1 MLMKNWIQNEIN
13 ELQKILNDIKHF
25 EEKAPSG
32 TLRIHNKNGKTYY
45 YRQMKDEEGK
55 MIQQYLP
62 LREMNFIRIL
72 AQKSY
77 CKKLKTKAERNLKIL
92 QQVEADYEIGWMREI
107 YEEQEYQRKKLI
119 TPYLKP
125 EEVVLKEWEEEKY
138 EQNIEYPENLRYETE
153 HGELVRSKSEVLIAN
168 MLHQKKDILLY
179 KYERP
184 LKLKKKGK
192 EIEIYP
198 DFTILNKETGRI
210 LYWEHAGMMD
220 NISYV
225 GNFIRKQNLYI
236 ENYLMPGRDV
246 IFTYESSESPF
257 DISGVK
263 KMIHMMI
270 DETE

>member
-92 QQVEADYEIGWMREI
+92 QQVEADYDIGWMREI

-168 MLHQKKDILLY
+168 MLH
-179 KYERP
+179 
-184 LKLKKKGK
+184 
-192 EIEIYP
+192 
-198 DFTILNKETGRI
+198 
-210 LYWEHAGMMD
+210 
-220 NISYV
+220 
-225 GNFIRKQNLYI
+225 
-236 ENYLMPGRDV
+236 
-246 IFTYESSESPF
+246 
-257 DISGVK
+257 
-263 KMIHMMI
+263 
-270 DETE
+270 

>member
-1 MLMKNWIQNEIN
+1 M
-13 ELQKILNDIKHF
+13 QKILNDIKHF

-92 QQVEADYEIGWMREI
+92 QQVEADYDIGWMREI

-125 EEVVLKEWEEEKY
+125 EEVVLKEWEEEKP
-138 EQNIEYPENLRYETE
+138 NRAAAVIATLTTVTFP
-153 HGELVRSKSEVLIAN
+153 VPKFLISLSLKRLEIMVPPAII
-168 MLHQKKDILLY
+168 MLI
-179 KYERP
+179 
-184 LKLKKKGK
+184 
-192 EIEIYP
+192 
-198 DFTILNKETGRI
+198 
-210 LYWEHAGMMD
+210 
-220 NISYV
+220 
-225 GNFIRKQNLYI
+225 
-236 ENYLMPGRDV
+236 MPA
-246 IFTYESSESPF
+246 
-257 DISGVK
+257 
-263 KMIHMMI
+263 
-270 DETE
+270 